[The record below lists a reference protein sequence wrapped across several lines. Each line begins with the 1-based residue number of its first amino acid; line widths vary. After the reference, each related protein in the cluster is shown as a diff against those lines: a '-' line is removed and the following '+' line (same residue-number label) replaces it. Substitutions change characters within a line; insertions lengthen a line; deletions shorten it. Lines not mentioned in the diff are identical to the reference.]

1 MLISIK
7 KNYPYLLFF
16 ISLYYSKELL
26 FLFFDST
33 QSADFNKYFVYFEYF
48 FQMSSETGREHGTF
62 FYYVHSLSLS
72 RFVENVN
79 QSNFFYLL
87 NRSIQEVNFYI
98 YVFGLIGYYLLL
110 RFFTFKKE
118 TIFLTFACLN
128 FFPLAIALRIT
139 FKPEILAFALVPWI
153 LFCFE
158 KFNFT
163 KDIKYLFFSIP
174 FVVLC
179 ITSKGSVLGMVGLF
193 LFIHYLKF
201 IFKIQLKTLGLLLL
215 ALIIPLVLISHQDY
229 KVNNSNILEVN
240 HSENYRNNASYKI
253 IYNLD
258 FPKLFKSPIKYDHSN
273 SFIAL
278 TLLDTFGDYFG
289 VYWNNDSSMF
299 FKNRKEVLINEQSN
313 SLIFPK
319 IDIEDIQIK
328 VNSKQL
334 TNIYPRESLGLLL
347 SLAFF
352 TYMLHLIIKKN
363 KYRKFIY
370 SPIFGIAIL
379 LVQSVLGFPKQNWDP
394 LVGDSIKPFYYGFFL
409 TLSFVFIFIDLLSK
423 KYIKF
428 LAVVFFIIV
437 NLYIL
442 GFPKFYDPIF
452 IDKLLV
458 VNSYSQ
464 LCEVNTLFFNILE
477 NISANCNFINLNN
490 QNLNY
495 SNYLSFKSFE
505 YFMPMNIGILL
516 AALSSSLFLILKNKD
531 LISLRK

>member
-1 MLISIK
+1 
-7 KNYPYLLFF
+7 
-16 ISLYYSKELL
+16 
-26 FLFFDST
+26 
-33 QSADFNKYFVYFEYF
+33 
-48 FQMSSETGREHGTF
+48 MSSETGREHGTF

-98 YVFGLIGYYLLL
+98 YLVGLIGYYLLL

-139 FKPEILAFALVPWI
+139 FKPEILTFALVPWI

-278 TLLDTFGDYFG
+278 TLLDTFGDYFD

-313 SLIFPK
+313 S
-319 IDIEDIQIK
+319 
-328 VNSKQL
+328 
-334 TNIYPRESLGLLL
+334 
-347 SLAFF
+347 
-352 TYMLHLIIKKN
+352 
-363 KYRKFIY
+363 
-370 SPIFGIAIL
+370 
-379 LVQSVLGFPKQNWDP
+379 
-394 LVGDSIKPFYYGFFL
+394 
-409 TLSFVFIFIDLLSK
+409 
-423 KYIKF
+423 
-428 LAVVFFIIV
+428 
-437 NLYIL
+437 
-442 GFPKFYDPIF
+442 
-452 IDKLLV
+452 
-458 VNSYSQ
+458 
-464 LCEVNTLFFNILE
+464 
-477 NISANCNFINLNN
+477 
-490 QNLNY
+490 
-495 SNYLSFKSFE
+495 
-505 YFMPMNIGILL
+505 
-516 AALSSSLFLILKNKD
+516 
-531 LISLRK
+531 